1 MTTTTTPSAARHSGI
16 RPDPGRHPALH
27 KPASCPAARRRSD
40 AGSAQFTSRD
50 IAGMVLAGDMYGT
63 PYDLPAPRGAALYR
77 PRSGQ
82 RWEEFISG
90 SDG

>member
-1 MTTTTTPSAARHSGI
+1 MPAVTHHR
-16 RPDPGRHPALH
+16 RPGPAPPEAPG
-27 KPASCPAARRRSD
+27 RRSD
-40 AGSAQFTSRD
+40 AGTVQFTARD
-50 IAGMVLAGDMYGT
+50 IAGLVLTGDMYGA

>member
-1 MTTTTTPSAARHSGI
+1 MLATSHDGHSG
-16 RPDPGRHPALH
+16 PAP
-27 KPASCPAARRRSD
+27 PATVTPERRSD
-40 AGSAQFTSRD
+40 AGKVQFTARD
-50 IAGMVLAGDMYGT
+50 IAGLVLAGDMYGA